1 MQEQI
6 TTWALTVTSLVA
18 MVVLLGAIYTWPRGE
33 RRRCPGDRRWR
44 RRWNPHRWIRR
55 SDCWQ
60 DLHGLRSTSENE
72 VRCPECGRSTPIR
85 GLLRDGRRYRLGG
98 AGIVLGVIVTGSHL
112 GVGIHTGRPLRT
124 MPTTALVLLSNT
136 ALGEH
141 RTVVRTEIERRV
153 DDGTVAGFDARRLA
167 DVLVRDLRA
176 DGRKWNANT
185 AFDHLQRMW
194 PESQAALE
202 HELVAGDRQS
212 RKVAAQILRRNGA
225 PPSPQLLLVSVDD
238 LADDWDVGARSLL
251 PRNNREAARYLI
263 THYRVASDLVR
274 AALEAEDP
282 QQRWLA
288 TVVCGFARDSTVI
301 DRVVPF
307 LAAELRDGPGNARAA
322 AVTLF
327 RFGPPVIE
335 SLRAHADDDDRQCRE
350 TVRAIIERLEHPG
363 RAPDQCE
370 NRMPRISW
378 TTHDPL
384 SLDFWEAT
392 Q

>member
-6 TTWALTVTSLVA
+6 TTWTLTVTSLVA

-44 RRWNPHRWIRR
+44 RLWNPHRWIRR

-98 AGIVLGVIVTGSHL
+98 VGIVLGVIVMGSHL
-112 GVGIHTGRPLRT
+112 GVGIYSGRPLRT

-141 RTVVRTEIERRV
+141 RTVVRKEIEQRV

-251 PRNNREAARYLI
+251 PGNNRQAARYLI
-263 THYRVASDLVR
+263 THYPVASDLVR
-274 AALEAEDP
+274 AALDAEDP

-288 TVVCGFARDSTVI
+288 TVVCGFARDSAVI
-301 DRVVPF
+301 DQVVPF

-327 RFGPPVIE
+327 RFGPPMIE
-335 SLRAHADDDDRQCRE
+335 ALRPYADDDDRQCRE
-350 TVRAIIERLEHPG
+350 TVRSIIERLEHPD
-363 RAPDQCE
+363 RTWDQCE
-370 NRMPRISW
+370 HRMPRISW

-392 Q
+392 E

>member
-6 TTWALTVTSLVA
+6 TTWTLAAGSLVA
-18 MVVLLGAIYTWPRGE
+18 VAVLLLAIYTWPRGE
-33 RRRCPGDRRWR
+33 RRRCPGSRGWKGL
-44 RRWNPHRWIRR
+44 WNPGRWILR
-55 SDCWQ
+55 SDCWH
-60 DLHGLRSTSENE
+60 DLHGLRSASED
-72 VRCPECGRSTPIR
+72 VVQCPECGRCTPIGR
-85 GLLRDGRRYRLGG
+85 VLRHGRRVRLGLIG
-98 AGIVLGVIVTGSHL
+98 TAVGVLVIGSQIGVAAHSD
-112 GVGIHTGRPLRT
+112 RPLKSI
-124 MPTTALVLLSNT
+124 PTTALVLLSNT
-136 ALGEH
+136 SIGAH
-141 RTVVRTEIERRV
+141 RTVIRNEIEQRV
-153 DDGTVAGFDARRLA
+153 DEGTVAGFDARRLA
-167 DVLVRDLRA
+167 DALVRDLRS
-176 DGRKWNANT
+176 DERRSNAST
-185 AFDHLQRMW
+185 AQDKLRTMW

-212 RKVAAQILRRNGA
+212 RKIAAQILRDNDAA
-225 PPSPQLLLVSVDD
+225 PSRSLLMTCVDD
-238 LADDWDVGARSLL
+238 LAEDWDVGARFLL
-251 PRNNREAARYLI
+251 SCNNRRAARYLI
-263 THYRVASDLVR
+263 DHYRLASDLVR
-274 AALEAEDP
+274 AALDSEDR

-288 TVVCGFARDSTVI
+288 MIVCGFARDSTVI

-335 SLRAHADDDDRQCRE
+335 ALRAHADDDDRQCRE

-363 RAPDQCE
+363 RAAGQCE

-392 Q
+392 K

>member
-6 TTWALTVTSLVA
+6 TTWTLAAASLLAVA
-18 MVVLLGAIYTWPRGE
+18 MLLLAIYTWPRGE

-44 RRWNPHRWIRR
+44 GLWNPHRWIRR

-60 DLHGLRSTSENE
+60 DLNGVRCSSDGE
-72 VRCPECGRSTPIR
+72 VRCPECGRSNSIR
-85 GLLRDGRRYRLGG
+85 RLLRDGRRFRLGLVG
-98 AGIVLGVIVTGSHL
+98 LVLGVIAVGSHL
-112 GVGIHTGRPLRT
+112 GVGIHSGRPLRT

-136 ALGEH
+136 TIGEH
-141 RTVVRTEIERRV
+141 RTVVRKEIERRV
-153 DDGTVAGFDARRLA
+153 DDGSVAGFDARRLA

-176 DGRKWNANT
+176 DARKWNANT
-185 AFDHLQRMW
+185 AFDHLQTMW
-194 PESQAALE
+194 PDSQAALE

-212 RKVAAQILRRNGA
+212 RKIAAQILRQNNA
-225 PPSPQLLLVSVDD
+225 PPSHSLLITCVDD

-251 PRNNREAARYLI
+251 PRNNRKAASYLI
-263 THYRVASDLVR
+263 DHYRHASDLVR
-274 AALEAEDP
+274 AALDADDP

-288 TVVCGFARDSTVI
+288 MIICGFARDSTVI
-301 DRVVPF
+301 DRVVPI

-335 SLRAHADDDDRQCRE
+335 ALRPYADDDDRQCRE
-350 TVRAIIERLEHPG
+350 TVRSIIERLEHPD
-363 RAPDQCE
+363 RTWDQLR

-384 SLDFWEAT
+384 SLGFWEAT
-392 Q
+392 E